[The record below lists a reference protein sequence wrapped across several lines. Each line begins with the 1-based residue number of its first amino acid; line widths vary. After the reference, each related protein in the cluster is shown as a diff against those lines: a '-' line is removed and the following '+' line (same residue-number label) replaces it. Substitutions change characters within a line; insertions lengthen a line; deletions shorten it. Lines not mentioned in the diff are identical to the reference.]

1 MHDHP
6 LGGWQS
12 RAARAMIADG
22 LSVHRESSMLDQIIG
37 LILAILALVY
47 LAYAM
52 LRPERF

>member
-1 MHDHP
+1 
-6 LGGWQS
+6 
-12 RAARAMIADG
+12 
-22 LSVHRESSMLDQIIG
+22 MLDQIIG